1 MNILMITNVFTPHV
15 GGVARSVAA
24 FSDVYRKLGHRVAI
38 VAPETDGVTETESDV
53 VRVPAIQHFN
63 GSDFSVVLP
72 IPAVLSEFLNEFKP
86 DIVHAH
92 HPFLLG
98 MTAIRIAHSRQIPL
112 VFTNH
117 TMYENYTHY
126 VPGDSKTLKRFVIE
140 LATRY
145 ANIADHVFA
154 PSESVA
160 DILRARGVSS
170 RVTVLPTGVDINAF
184 NTNATKDFRQCMG
197 IPENAFVIGHIG
209 RLAPEKNLQFLAHA
223 VTRYMQTNK
232 NGYFLIGGEG
242 PEQIKLSALFRA
254 KGVIDRVRFTGNLR
268 QPELVWAYQCMDA
281 FAFSSLSETQGMVL
295 TEAMACST
303 PVVAID
309 APGVREIVR
318 DKVNGRLLDNPTVN
332 EFADALTWISNQN
345 ARSNK
350 LLRQQARRTAES
362 LSIEQTASRSLDIYT
377 ALKHENEQDNEPS
390 DIGGLTRLLRLIEAE
405 VGIVRELASAATSA
419 LLFDAA

>member
-24 FSDVYRKLGHRVAI
+24 FSNAYRKQGHRVVV
-38 VAPETDGVTETESDV
+38 VAPETDGAEEKESDV

-86 DIVHAH
+86 DIVHSH

-170 RVTVLPTGVDINAF
+170 RVSVLPTGVDTETF
-184 NTNATKDFRQCMG
+184 HPVETKDFRRCTD
-197 IPENAFVIGHIG
+197 IPEDAFVIGHIG
-209 RLAPEKNLQFLAHA
+209 RLAPEKNLQFLAKA
-223 VTRYMQTNK
+223 ATCYMQANK
-232 NGYFLIGGEG
+232 NCYCLIGGEG
-242 PEQIKLSALFRA
+242 PEQKIMSAIFQA
-254 KGVIDRVRFTGNLR
+254 HDVVDRVRFTGNLN

-281 FAFSSLSETQGMVL
+281 FVFSSFSETQGMVL

-318 DKVNGRLLDNPTVN
+318 DEVNGRLLDNPTVN
-332 EFADALTWISNQN
+332 EFADALAWLSNQDL
-345 ARSNK
+345 SSK
-350 LLRQQARRTAES
+350 TLLGQQARKTAES
-362 LSIEQTASRSLDIYT
+362 LSIEQTALRSLDIYT
-377 ALKHENEQDNEPS
+377 ALRDENEQHETAADM
-390 DIGGLTRLLRLIEAE
+390 GGLTQLLRLIEAE

-419 LLFDAA
+419 LLFNAA